1 MIDLHLHT
9 TASDGRLE
17 PRALVARAAAA
28 GATAISVTDHDT
40 VAGLEEA
47 RREAESRNVEFIDGI
62 EVTSV
67 HEGRDVHILGY
78 FIDPRSPALETFL
91 REQRAVRVA
100 RVREIGAR
108 LARLGV
114 RLDIEA
120 LLGKAAERPGAS
132 IGRPVVARAMVRAG
146 HASSVEDAFDR
157 FLGTGRPAFVP
168 RPGRTP
174 AEVVQQ
180 IHLAGGIAS
189 MAHPGLTG
197 KPAVMRALASV
208 GLDAVEVFHPDHP
221 PDVQHAL
228 EAFAAR
234 RGLLVTGGSDFH
246 GDDDRRDRRLGH
258 PALPPPYFER
268 LRAARTRV

>member
-1 MIDLHLHT
+1 
-9 TASDGRLE
+9 
-17 PRALVARAAAA
+17 RAAAA

-132 IGRPVVARAMVRAG
+132 IGRPVVARATVRAG
-146 HASSVEDAFDR
+146 HASS
-157 FLGTGRPAFVP
+157 
-168 RPGRTP
+168 
-174 AEVVQQ
+174 
-180 IHLAGGIAS
+180 
-189 MAHPGLTG
+189 
-197 KPAVMRALASV
+197 
-208 GLDAVEVFHPDHP
+208 
-221 PDVQHAL
+221 
-228 EAFAAR
+228 
-234 RGLLVTGGSDFH
+234 
-246 GDDDRRDRRLGH
+246 
-258 PALPPPYFER
+258 
-268 LRAARTRV
+268 